1 MIAVLSSN
9 FITTSE
15 WLNKNKGPGIFFKT
29 SGIFKTNTGI
39 EYLIIMDSQG
49 LYGWHFDSYVKSPD
63 YETLEDLVKTR
74 IR

>member
-9 FITTSE
+9 FHTTSE
-15 WLNKNKGPGIFFKT
+15 WIIRTKSLGRFDKANGIF
-29 SGIFKTNTGI
+29 TGNDGT
-39 EYLIIMDSQG
+39 EYIIVSNREQI
-49 LYGWHFDSYVKSPD
+49 YGWEFTGYEKSPD